1 MKNIKKHYHIKAT
14 AADIY
19 TALTN
24 PLTIEIWS
32 GATAVMEPVAG
43 TEFSLWDGDIS
54 GINLE
59 FEPARKI
66 VQEWYFE
73 DDEEGV
79 TSEQKSIVTIKLHD
93 EGSSTDVEL
102 LHINIPDEA
111 FDNIVD
117 GWDRYYFKLLKELVE
132 E

>member
-1 MKNIKKHYHIKAT
+1 MKNIKKHYHIKAS
-14 AADIY
+14 AEDIY

-59 FEPARKI
+59 FEPGKKI
-66 VQEWYFE
+66 VQEWHFE
-73 DDEEGV
+73 EDEEKP
-79 TSEQKSIVTIKLHD
+79 EDQKSIVTIKLHS
-93 EGSSTDVEL
+93 EGSNTDVEL

-117 GWDRYYFKLLKELVE
+117 GWDRYYFKPLKELVE

>member
-1 MKNIKKHYHIKAT
+1 MKNIKKHYSIKAT
-14 AADIY
+14 AADIF

-24 PLTIEIWS
+24 PLTIEIWT

-43 TEFSLWDGDIS
+43 TEFSLWDGEIS

-59 FEPARKI
+59 IEPDKKI

-73 DDEEGV
+73 DEEGMPA
-79 TSEQKSIVTIKLHD
+79 EHKSIVTITLN
-93 EGSSTDVEL
+93 EQGSSTDVEL

-111 FDNIVD
+111 FENILE
-117 GWDRYYFKLLKELVE
+117 GWNHYYFNPLKELVE

>member
-1 MKNIKKHYHIKAT
+1 MKNIKKHYHIKAS
-14 AADIY
+14 AEDIF

-43 TEFSLWDGDIS
+43 TEFSLWDGDIT

-59 FEPARKI
+59 FEVGKKI

-73 DDEEGV
+73 DEGGI
-79 TSEQKSIVTIKLHD
+79 TSEDKSLVTIKLHN

-111 FDNIVD
+111 FDNIVE
-117 GWDRYYFKLLKELVE
+117 GWDKYYFKPLKELVE

>member
-1 MKNIKKHYHIKAT
+1 MKNIKKHYQIKAT
-14 AADIY
+14 AEDIF

-32 GATAVMEPVAG
+32 GASAVMEPVAG
-43 TEFSLWDGDIS
+43 AEFSLWDGDIT
-54 GINLE
+54 GINIE
-59 FEPARKI
+59 IETGKKI

-73 DDEEGV
+73 DEEGL
-79 TSEQKSIVTIKLHD
+79 SPEDKSIVTIKLHN
-93 EGSSTDVEL
+93 EGNSTDVEL

-117 GWDRYYFKLLKELVE
+117 GWDRYYFKPLKELVE

>member
-1 MKNIKKHYHIKAT
+1 MKNIKKHYHIKAS
-14 AADIY
+14 AEDIF

-43 TEFSLWDGDIS
+43 TEFSLWDGDIT

-59 FEPARKI
+59 FEIGKKI

-73 DDEEGV
+73 NEEGIQ
-79 TSEQKSIVTIKLHD
+79 SEDKSLVTIKLHN

-111 FDNIVD
+111 FDNIVE
-117 GWDRYYFKLLKELVE
+117 GWDKYYFKPLKELVE

>member
-1 MKNIKKHYHIKAT
+1 MKNIKKHYLIKAS
-14 AADIY
+14 AEDIF

-24 PLTIEIWS
+24 PLTIEIWT

-43 TEFSLWDGDIS
+43 TEFSLWDGEIS

-59 FEPARKI
+59 IEPGKKI

-73 DDEEGV
+73 DEEGMEP
-79 TSEQKSIVTIKLHD
+79 SQKSIVTIKLHG
-93 EGSSTDVEL
+93 EGSSTDLEL
-102 LHINIPDEA
+102 LHTNIPDEA
-111 FDNIVD
+111 FDNIAD
-117 GWDRYYFKLLKELVE
+117 GWDRYYFKPLKELVE

>member
-1 MKNIKKHYHIKAT
+1 MKNIKKHYHIKAS
-14 AADIY
+14 AEDIF

-43 TEFSLWDGDIS
+43 TEFSLWDGDIT

-59 FEPARKI
+59 FEVGKKI

-73 DDEEGV
+73 NEEGIQ
-79 TSEQKSIVTIKLHD
+79 SEDKSLVTIKLHN

-111 FDNIVD
+111 FDNIVE
-117 GWDRYYFKLLKELVE
+117 GWDKYYFKPLKELVE

>member
-14 AADIY
+14 AEDIF

-32 GATAVMEPVAG
+32 GASAVMEPVAG
-43 TEFSLWDGDIS
+43 TEFSLWDGDIT

-59 FEPARKI
+59 IEPGKKI

-73 DDEEGV
+73 DEED
-79 TSEQKSIVTIKLHD
+79 SLPEDKSIVTIKLHI
-93 EGSSTDVEL
+93 EGNSTDVEL

-117 GWDRYYFKLLKELVE
+117 GWDRYYFKPLKELVE

>member
-14 AADIY
+14 AEDIF
-19 TALTN
+19 TALTT
-24 PLTIEIWS
+24 PLTIEIWT
-32 GATAVMEPVAG
+32 GASAVMQPVAG

-54 GINLE
+54 GMNLE
-59 FEPARKI
+59 IEPGKKI

-73 DDEEGV
+73 DEEATPDEN
-79 TSEQKSIVTIKLHD
+79 KSIVTIKLHS

-111 FDNIVD
+111 FDNIVE
-117 GWDRYYFKLLKELVE
+117 GWDKYYFKPLKELVE

>member
-1 MKNIKKHYHIKAT
+1 MKNIKKHYHIKAS
-14 AADIY
+14 AEDIF

-43 TEFSLWDGDIS
+43 TEFSLWDGDIT

-59 FEPARKI
+59 FETGKKI

-73 DDEEGV
+73 DEEGIKP
-79 TSEQKSIVTIKLHD
+79 EDKSLVTIKLHND
-93 EGSSTDVEL
+93 GSSTDVEL

-111 FDNIVD
+111 FDNIVE
-117 GWDRYYFKLLKELVE
+117 GWDKYYFKPLKELVE

>member
-14 AADIY
+14 AEDIF

-32 GATAVMEPVAG
+32 GASAVMDPVAG
-43 TEFSLWDGDIS
+43 TEFSLWDGDIT
-54 GINLE
+54 GLNLE
-59 FEPARKI
+59 FEPGKKI

-73 DDEEGV
+73 DEDGIDAEE
-79 TSEQKSIVTIKLHD
+79 KSIVTIKLHNT
-93 EGSSTDVEL
+93 GNSTDVEL

-117 GWDRYYFKLLKELVE
+117 GWDRYYFKPLKELVE

>member
-1 MKNIKKHYHIKAT
+1 MKNIKKHYHLKAT
-14 AADIY
+14 PEDIF

-32 GATAVMEPVAG
+32 GATAVMDPVVG
-43 TEFSLWDGDIS
+43 TEFSLWDGEIT

-59 FEPARKI
+59 IEPGKKI

-73 DDEEGV
+73 DEEGIPP
-79 TSEQKSIVTIKLHD
+79 THKSIVTINLHQD
-93 EGSSTDVEL
+93 GNNTDVEL
-102 LHINIPDEA
+102 LHTNIPDEA
-111 FDNIVD
+111 FENMVE
-117 GWDRYYFKLLKELVE
+117 GWDNYYFKPLKILVE

>member
-14 AADIY
+14 ADDIF

-32 GATAVMEPVAG
+32 GASAVMQPVEG
-43 TEFSLWDGDIS
+43 TEFSLWDGDIT
-54 GINLE
+54 GINIE
-59 FEPARKI
+59 FEPGKKI

-73 DDEEGV
+73 NEEGV
-79 TSEQKSIVTIKLHD
+79 SPEEKSIVTIKLRS
-93 EGSSTDVEL
+93 EGNSTDVEL
-102 LHINIPDEA
+102 LHLNIPDEA
-111 FDNIVD
+111 FDNIAD
-117 GWDRYYFKLLKELVE
+117 GWDRYYFKPLKELVE

>member
-1 MKNIKKHYHIKAT
+1 MKNIKKHYHIKAG
-14 AADIY
+14 AEDIF

-24 PLTIEIWS
+24 PLTIEIWT

-43 TEFSLWDGDIS
+43 TEFSLWDGEIS
-54 GINLE
+54 GMNLE
-59 FEPARKI
+59 FEPGKKI

-73 DDEEGV
+73 DENGEV
-79 TSEQKSIVTIKLHD
+79 PEQKSIVTIKLHAD
-93 EGSSTDVEL
+93 GNNTDVEL

-111 FDNIVD
+111 FDNIVE
-117 GWDRYYFKLLKELVE
+117 GWDKYYFKPLKELVE

>member
-14 AADIY
+14 AEDIF

-32 GATAVMEPVAG
+32 GALAVMEPVAG
-43 TEFSLWDGDIS
+43 AEFSLWDGDIT
-54 GINLE
+54 GINIE
-59 FEPARKI
+59 IETGKKI

-73 DDEEGV
+73 DEEGL
-79 TSEQKSIVTIKLHD
+79 SPEDKSIVTIKLHN
-93 EGSSTDVEL
+93 EGNSTDVEL

-117 GWDRYYFKLLKELVE
+117 GWDRYYFKPLKELVE

>member
-1 MKNIKKHYHIKAT
+1 MKNIKKHYHIKAS
-14 AADIY
+14 AQDIF

-24 PLTIEIWS
+24 PLTIEVWS
-32 GATAVMEPVAG
+32 GAAAIMEPVAG
-43 TEFSLWDGDIS
+43 TEFSLWDGDIT

-59 FEPARKI
+59 FEPGKKI
-66 VQEWYFE
+66 VQEWFFQ
-73 DDEEGV
+73 DEEE
-79 TSEQKSIVTIKLHD
+79 TPEEEKSIVTIKLHD
-93 EGSSTDVEL
+93 EGNSTDVEL

-117 GWDRYYFKLLKELVE
+117 GWDRYYFKPLKELVE

>member
-1 MKNIKKHYHIKAT
+1 MKNIKKHYHIKAI
-14 AADIY
+14 AADIF

-32 GATAVMEPVAG
+32 GATAVMEPIAG
-43 TEFSLWDGDIS
+43 TEFSLWDGEIT
-54 GINLE
+54 GVNLE
-59 FEPARKI
+59 IEPGKKI

-73 DDEEGV
+73 DEEGMP
-79 TSEQKSIVTIKLHD
+79 SEHKSVVTIILHED
-93 EGSSTDVEL
+93 RNVTDVEL

-111 FDNIVD
+111 FENIVE
-117 GWDRYYFKLLKELVE
+117 GWDKYYFRPLKELVE

>member
-14 AADIY
+14 PEDIF

-24 PLTIEIWS
+24 PLTIEIWT

-43 TEFSLWDGDIS
+43 SEFSLWDGEIT
-54 GINLE
+54 GKNIE
-59 FEPARKI
+59 IEAGKMI

-73 DDEEGV
+73 DEEGMP
-79 TSEQKSIVTIKLHD
+79 SEHKSIVTIKLHNA
-93 EGSSTDVEL
+93 GNSTDVEL

-117 GWDRYYFKLLKELVE
+117 GWDRYYFKPLKELVE
-132 E
+132 D

>member
-14 AADIY
+14 AQDIF

-24 PLTIEIWS
+24 PLTIEVWS
-32 GATAVMEPVAG
+32 GASAVMQPIAG
-43 TEFSLWDGDIS
+43 TEFSLWDGDIT

-59 FEPARKI
+59 IEPGKKI

-73 DDEEGV
+73 DEEGV
-79 TSEQKSIVTIKLHD
+79 PADEKSIVTIKLFD
-93 EGSSTDVEL
+93 EGTSTDVEL

-111 FDNIVD
+111 FENIVD
-117 GWDRYYFKLLKELVE
+117 GWDKYYFKPLKELVE

>member
-1 MKNIKKHYHIKAT
+1 MKNIKKHYHIKAS
-14 AADIY
+14 AEDIF

-43 TEFSLWDGDIS
+43 TEFSLWDGDIT
-54 GINLE
+54 GINIE
-59 FEPARKI
+59 FEVGKKI

-73 DDEEGV
+73 NEEGIQ
-79 TSEQKSIVTIKLHD
+79 SEDKSLVTIKLHN

-111 FDNIVD
+111 FDNIVE
-117 GWDRYYFKLLKELVE
+117 GWDKYYFKPLKELVE

>member
-14 AADIY
+14 AEDIF

-32 GATAVMEPVAG
+32 GASAVMEPVAG
-43 TEFSLWDGDIS
+43 AEFSLWDGDIT
-54 GINLE
+54 GINIE
-59 FEPARKI
+59 IETGKKI

-73 DDEEGV
+73 DEEGL
-79 TSEQKSIVTIKLHD
+79 SPEDKSIVTIKLHN
-93 EGSSTDVEL
+93 EGNSTDVEL

-117 GWDRYYFKLLKELVE
+117 GWDRYYFKPLKELVE